1 MHGKAVPQARSSA
14 PRNPCFTSPRR
25 LIADAMLLDSIRTQ
39 LDSLSK
45 SEKKVALAVLEHPSA
60 TVTQN
65 ITALAKA
72 ADVSEPTVVRFCRTL
87 GYEGWHE
94 FKLKLAQGLA
104 LAMPGVNEQ
113 PAQDDLASELVNKI
127 CSRSINTLLDLRNN
141 LNPEA
146 IQKALDILS
155 RANKIEFYGQ
165 GTSGIV
171 AADAQHKFFR
181 SGVPTV
187 AYADPAI
194 HSIAAALLRP
204 GDAVVAISQRGNNPT
219 LVRSAKLARKGG
231 ADVIVLAPS
240 GTPLADMASVLI
252 PIDLV
257 FNIDPYTPI
266 SARLAYLVVID
277 VLAVGLALQRG
288 PEFRKKMQ
296 NAQKALQEFDLQFD
310 SFIG

>member
-1 MHGKAVPQARSSA
+1 MLDRISASLPSLAPAEQRVGQLVLADPHSFARL
-14 PRNPCFTSPRR
+14 PVR
-25 LIADAMLLDSIRTQ
+25 
-39 LDSLSK
+39 
-45 SEKKVALAVLEHPSA
+45 ELA
-60 TVTQN
+60 
-65 ITALAKA
+65 AKA
-72 ADVSEPTVVRFCRTL
+72 NVSKPTVVRFCRTL
-87 GYEGWHE
+87 GYDGWHE

-104 LAMPGVNEQ
+104 LALPGANEA
-113 PAQDDLASELVNKI
+113 PHQDDLASDLINKI

-146 IQKALDILS
+146 IQRALDILS
-155 RANKIEFYGQ
+155 RASKIEFYGQ

-187 AYADPAI
+187 AYSDPNI
-194 HSIAAALLRP
+194 HSIAAALLRG
-204 GDAVVAISQRGNNPT
+204 GDCLVAISQRGNSPA
-219 LVRSAKLARKGG
+219 LVRSVKLARRGG
-231 ADVIVLAPS
+231 ADVVVLAPS
-240 GTPLADMASVLI
+240 GTPLADLATVLI

-257 FNIDPYTPI
+257 FNTDPYTPI

-296 NAQKALQEFDLQFD
+296 NAQKALQEFDMQFD

>member
-1 MHGKAVPQARSSA
+1 
-14 PRNPCFTSPRR
+14 
-25 LIADAMLLDSIRTQ
+25 MLLDSIRTQ

-45 SEKKVALAVLEHPSA
+45 SERKVALAVLEHPSA
-60 TVTQN
+60 TVSQN
-65 ITALAKA
+65 ITALARSA
-72 ADVSEPTVVRFCRTL
+72 QVSEPTVVRFCRTL
-87 GYEGWHE
+87 GYDGWHE

-104 LAMPGVNEQ
+104 LALPGVNEQ
-113 PAQDDLASELVNKI
+113 PAQDDLAADLVNKI

-141 LNPEA
+141 LDPDA
-146 IQKALDILS
+146 IQRALDILS

-187 AYADPAI
+187 AYADPNI
-194 HSIAAALLRP
+194 HSIAAALLRE
-204 GDAVVAISQRGNNPT
+204 GDAVVAISQRGNSPA
-219 LVRSAKLARKGG
+219 LVRSTKLARRGG

-240 GTPLADMASVLI
+240 GTPLADLATVLI

-257 FNIDPYTPI
+257 FNTDPYTPI

-277 VLAVGLALQRG
+277 VLAVGLALKRG
-288 PEFRKKMQ
+288 PDFRRKMQ
-296 NAQKALQEFDLQFD
+296 NAQKALQEFDMQFD

>member
-1 MHGKAVPQARSSA
+1 
-14 PRNPCFTSPRR
+14 
-25 LIADAMLLDSIRTQ
+25 MLLDSIRTR
-39 LDSLSK
+39 LDTLSK
-45 SEKKVALAVLEHPSA
+45 SEKKVALAVLAQPAH
-60 TVTQN
+60 TVGGN
-65 ITALAKA
+65 ITALAKSA
-72 ADVSEPTVVRFCRTL
+72 QVSEPTVVRFCRSL
-87 GYEGWHE
+87 GYDGWHE

-104 LAMPGVNEQ
+104 LALPGANEQ
-113 PAQDDLASELVNKI
+113 PAQDDLAADLINKI

-141 LNPEA
+141 LKAET
-146 IQKALDILS
+146 IQRTLDILA

-194 HSIAAALLRP
+194 HSIAASLLHQ
-204 GDAVVAISQRGNNPT
+204 GDAVVAISQRGNNPA
-219 LVRSAKLARKGG
+219 LVRSIKLARRSG

-240 GTPLADMASVLI
+240 GTPLADMATVLI

-257 FNIDPYTPI
+257 FNTDPYTPI

-277 VLAVGLALQRG
+277 ILAVGLALQRG

-296 NAQKALQEFDLQFD
+296 NAQKALLEFDLQFD

>member
-1 MHGKAVPQARSSA
+1 
-14 PRNPCFTSPRR
+14 
-25 LIADAMLLDSIRTQ
+25 MLLDSIRTQ

-45 SEKKVALAVLEHPSA
+45 SEKKVALAVLDAPGA
-60 TVTQN
+60 VVRQN
-65 ITALAKA
+65 ITALAKSA
-72 ADVSEPTVVRFCRTL
+72 SVSEPTVVRFCRTL

-104 LAMPGVNEQ
+104 LALPGATDQ
-113 PAQDDLASELVNKI
+113 PAQDDLAADLISKI

-141 LNPEA
+141 LKAEP
-146 IQKALDILS
+146 IQRALDILA

-194 HSIAAALLRP
+194 HSIAAALLRE

-219 LVRSAKLARKGG
+219 LVRSVKLARRGG
-231 ADVIVLAPS
+231 ADVIVIAPS
-240 GTPLADMASVLI
+240 GTPMSDMASVLI
-252 PIDLV
+252 PIDLI
-257 FNIDPYTPI
+257 FNTDPYTPI
-266 SARLAYLVVID
+266 SARLAHLVVID
-277 VLAVGLALQRG
+277 ILAVGLALQRG
-288 PEFRKKMQ
+288 PDFRRKMQ
-296 NAQKALQEFDLQFD
+296 NAQKALQEFDMQFD

>member
-1 MHGKAVPQARSSA
+1 
-14 PRNPCFTSPRR
+14 
-25 LIADAMLLDSIRTQ
+25 MLLDSIRTR
-39 LDSLSK
+39 LDTLSK
-45 SEKKVALAVLEHPSA
+45 SEKKVALAVLDQPAH
-60 TVTQN
+60 TVGGN
-65 ITALAKA
+65 ITALAKSA
-72 ADVSEPTVVRFCRTL
+72 QVSEPTVVRFCRSL
-87 GYEGWHE
+87 GYDGWHE

-104 LAMPGVNEQ
+104 LALPGANEL
-113 PAQDDLASELVNKI
+113 PAQDDVAADLINKI
-127 CSRSINTLLDLRNN
+127 CSRSINTLLDVRNN
-141 LNPEA
+141 LKPEA
-146 IQKALDILS
+146 IQGALDILV
-155 RANKIEFYGQ
+155 RAKKIEFYGQ
-165 GTSGIV
+165 GTSGII

-187 AYADPAI
+187 AYVDPAI
-194 HSIAAALLRP
+194 HSIAASLLRS
-204 GDAVVAISQRGNNPT
+204 GDAVIAISQRGNNPA
-219 LVRSAKLARKGG
+219 LVRSIKLARRGG

-240 GTPLADMASVLI
+240 GTKLADMATVLI

-257 FNIDPYTPI
+257 FNTDPYTPI

>member
-1 MHGKAVPQARSSA
+1 
-14 PRNPCFTSPRR
+14 
-25 LIADAMLLDSIRTQ
+25 MLLDSIRTR
-39 LDSLSK
+39 LDTLSK
-45 SEKKVALAVLEHPSA
+45 SEKKVAQAVLDQPAH
-60 TVTQN
+60 TVGGN
-65 ITALAKA
+65 ITALAKSA
-72 ADVSEPTVVRFCRTL
+72 QVSEPTVVRFCRSL
-87 GYEGWHE
+87 GYDGWHE

-104 LAMPGVNEQ
+104 LALPGANEL
-113 PAQDDLASELVNKI
+113 PAQDDVAADLVNKI

-141 LNPEA
+141 LKPEA
-146 IQKALDILS
+146 IQRALDILA
-155 RANKIEFYGQ
+155 RAKKIEFYGQ

-194 HSIAAALLRP
+194 HSIAASLLRS
-204 GDAVVAISQRGNNPT
+204 GDAVVAISQRGNNPA
-219 LVRSAKLARKGG
+219 LVRSIKLARRSG

-240 GTPLADMASVLI
+240 GTPLADMATVLI

-257 FNIDPYTPI
+257 FNTDPYTPI

>member
-1 MHGKAVPQARSSA
+1 
-14 PRNPCFTSPRR
+14 
-25 LIADAMLLDSIRTQ
+25 MLLDSIRTQ

-45 SEKKVALAVLEHPSA
+45 SEKKVALAVLEQPA
-60 TVTQN
+60 QTVSQN
-65 ITALAKA
+65 ITALARSA
-72 ADVSEPTVVRFCRTL
+72 QVSEPTVVRFCRTL
-87 GYEGWHE
+87 GYDGWHE

-104 LAMPGVNEQ
+104 LALPALNEQ
-113 PAQDDLASELVNKI
+113 PAQDDLAADLVNKI

-141 LNPEA
+141 LDPDT

-171 AADAQHKFFR
+171 ASDAQHKFFR

-187 AYADPAI
+187 AYSDPNI
-194 HSIAAALLRP
+194 HSIAASLLRS
-204 GDAVVAISQRGNNPT
+204 GDALVAISQRGNNSA
-219 LVRSAKLARKGG
+219 LVRSVKLARRGG

-240 GTPLADMASVLI
+240 GTPLADLATVLI
-252 PIDLV
+252 PIDLI
-257 FNIDPYTPI
+257 FNTDPYTPI

-277 VLAVGLALQRG
+277 VLAVGLALKRG
-288 PEFRKKMQ
+288 PDFRKKMQ
-296 NAQKALQEFDLQFD
+296 NAQKALQEFDMQFD